1 MIDLVMNLLISTGWA
16 ALALKAT
23 VALLITLL
31 LLRIARHWP
40 ASRRHLLAAA
50 VFGFLLLLPIA
61 AVLAPART
69 IEVKRSRIATARPET
84 SSPTIP
90 TRVLVARRP
99 GARSAPLIPDAPAED
114 RRFLLPLFYLAGVL
128 FFSASLASALWRL
141 VRLRA
146 CAEVS
151 VTGTRLANEIERCAG
166 RRGGIEVL
174 MSREVTVPM
183 TFGFLRSAI
192 LLPATTNSWSED
204 EMIRAL
210 LHELEHI
217 RRFDW
222 LTQIGSRLVCVF
234 YWPHPLVWVAWRR
247 LCLEAERSC
256 DDAVIRG
263 TREETGY
270 AEQLVMLA
278 RSLARR
284 PVPALSMATRSNLGQ
299 RVASILDPGAR
310 RTPLSRGAFL
320 TATALALFAVLG
332 IAPIR
337 IANAAFPNEEPAL
350 SEHDADP
357 LDVALLK
364 AAGRGNL
371 ASMIRVLDAGA
382 NVNAMI
388 DGDGT
393 PLIVAARQ
401 GHFRGVQLLL
411 ERGADVNLA
420 VSGDGNPLI
429 MASREGHVEIVELLL
444 DRGALI
450 DEVVPGD
457 ENPLIEASRHGQFDV
472 VKLLIAR
479 GANVHARVWVDY
491 SDHARKGEWRT
502 PLSMARRGGHD
513 EVVKLLRASG
523 AVE

>member
-1 MIDLVMNLLISTGWA
+1 MTDLAMNALMLTGWA

-23 VALLITLL
+23 VALLIMFL
-31 LLRIARHWP
+31 LLRVARHAP
-40 ASRRHLLAAA
+40 ASGRHLLAAA
-50 VFGFLLLLPIA
+50 GFGFLLLLPVA
-61 AVLAPART
+61 SLVTPART
-69 IEVKRSRIATARPET
+69 IEVKRSRPTQVEANSRVTPPTNVRAEVDRGGATRPPG
-84 SSPTIP
+84 SPMGGGMV
-90 TRVLVARRP
+90 R
-99 GARSAPLIPDAPAED
+99 D
-114 RRFLLPLFYLAGVL
+114 LLPLIYLAGGV
-128 FFSASLASALWRL
+128 FFSTSLAAALWRL
-141 VRLRA
+141 DRLRA
-146 CAEVS
+146 RAEVS
-151 VTGTRLANEIERCAG
+151 VTGTRLANEIERAAG
-166 RRGGIEVL
+166 RRRGIEVL
-174 MSREVTVPM
+174 TSNEVTVPM
-183 TFGFLRSAI
+183 TFGVLRSAI
-192 LLPATTNSWSED
+192 LLPATTTSWSEE
-204 EMIRAL
+204 EMMRAL

-222 LTQIGSRLVCVF
+222 LTQIGSRLICVF

-299 RVASILDPGAR
+299 RVASILDPRAP
-310 RTPLSRGAFL
+310 RTPLSRGAL
-320 TATALALFAVLG
+320 LAATALALFAALA

-337 IANAAFPNEEPAL
+337 IANAAFPSDEVAL
-350 SEHDADP
+350 SEDDADP
-357 LDVALLK
+357 LDVALLR
-364 AAGRGNL
+364 AAFQRNL
-371 ASMIRVLDAGA
+371 ASMTHHLDSGA
-382 NVNAMI
+382 NVNARI

-393 PLIVAARQ
+393 PLIVAARN
-401 GHFRGVQLLL
+401 GHLRGVQLLL

-429 MASREGHVEIVELLL
+429 MASREGHVEIIGLLL

-457 ENPLIEASRHGQFDV
+457 ENPLIEASRHGQLEV

-491 SDHARKGEWRT
+491 SDENRRGEWRT

-513 EVVKLLRASG
+513 DVVKLLRAAG
-523 AVE
+523 AAE